1 MSDKGFKN
9 VNLYLLF
16 SRLSVSF
23 FSVQQLL
30 ANPPVPE
37 ETSLQICS
45 LIDKYQGLSHEY
57 SSFTA
62 THLTPTLWAGTN
74 SGSIFAYS
82 ITIPEEDNRSDSH
95 VVAEVGKELRLRHH
109 APVVSILILDKN
121 GVPLPN
127 GKDVESG
134 REKAADM
141 SGQHSLLICSE
152 EQFKIFSLPTLRAR
166 NKEKLTAIDG
176 SRIRRIA
183 MIKVNGKKGKYRF

>member
-1 MSDKGFKN
+1 M
-9 VNLYLLF
+9 
-16 SRLSVSF
+16 
-23 FSVQQLL
+23 
-30 ANPPVPE
+30 
-37 ETSLQICS
+37 
-45 LIDKYQGLSHEY
+45 
-57 SSFTA
+57 
-62 THLTPTLWAGTN
+62 
-74 SGSIFAYS
+74 
-82 ITIPEEDNRSDSH
+82 
-95 VVAEVGKELRLRHH
+95 GKELRLRHH

-176 SRIRRIA
+176 SRIRKIA
-183 MIKVNGKKGKYRF
+183 MIKVNGKKGKDSSLFNL